1 MKKRKFFVFLI
12 IVILI
17 ILTGCSNEES
27 KMSDL
32 DMSPEK
38 QKTYIE
44 DFKVQVKK
52 DGLDYVFVPIINY
65 YDFTSTVLSSYDN
78 DVQPFSEEEKKE
90 INELISFHKKL
101 NYLIINN
108 SEFED
113 WVIDQ
118 KTFNL
123 VKNLFNSFNEP
134 IDKLEKAYLEED
146 LIDMRKAINNLKAK
160 MP

>member
-1 MKKRKFFVFLI
+1 MTKRKLFIFLI
-12 IVILI
+12 ILVLMILA
-17 ILTGCSNEES
+17 GCSNEKA
-27 KMSDL
+27 KMDDL
-32 DMSPEK
+32 DMSAEE

-44 DFKVQVKK
+44 DFKDLVKK
-52 DGLDYVFVPIINY
+52 DSLDYVFVPMINY
-65 YDFTSTVLSSYDN
+65 YDITATVLSSYSN

-118 KTFNL
+118 KTFAL
-123 VKNLFNSFNEP
+123 VKDLFNSFNEP
-134 IDKLEKAYLEED
+134 INDLEKAYLEED
-146 LIDMRKAINNLKAK
+146 LRGMKKAINNLKTK